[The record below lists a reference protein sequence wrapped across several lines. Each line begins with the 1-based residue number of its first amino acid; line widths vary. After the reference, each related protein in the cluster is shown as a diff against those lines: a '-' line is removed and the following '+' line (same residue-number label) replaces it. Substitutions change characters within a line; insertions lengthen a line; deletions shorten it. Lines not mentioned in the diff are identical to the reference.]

1 MSTRNTRAS
10 KRKESDRSSR
20 LVEREQLMNEPN
32 DSIQREPIFS
42 SPEADRSERIRAIS
56 GGRGRGSGA
65 SRGSTRSS
73 ARANN
78 IGEETDG
85 GESDGD
91 NLPADESSNAL
102 ASSNTVVA
110 PTSAT
115 SGRPTDPIAPERKQA
130 RAREELNGANR
141 NAPSIYH
148 DVNGNGLFKIY
159 ESNWSFLVKNEL
171 NKYDA

>member
-1 MSTRNTRAS
+1 MTQLN
-10 KRKESDRSSR
+10 ENR
-20 LVEREQLMNEPN
+20 LFLHLKPIRVSVFVPYRVVVAEGVEQV
-32 DSIQREPIFS
+32 
-42 SPEADRSERIRAIS
+42 EAVQEGLLAQ
-56 GGRGRGSGA
+56 
-65 SRGSTRSS
+65 
-73 ARANN
+73 NN

-85 GESDGD
+85 GESDGGD
-91 NLPADESSNAL
+91 LPADESSNAL
-102 ASSNTVVA
+102 ASLSSNTVVA

-115 SGRPTDPIAPERKQA
+115 SGRPTDSIAPEKEQA